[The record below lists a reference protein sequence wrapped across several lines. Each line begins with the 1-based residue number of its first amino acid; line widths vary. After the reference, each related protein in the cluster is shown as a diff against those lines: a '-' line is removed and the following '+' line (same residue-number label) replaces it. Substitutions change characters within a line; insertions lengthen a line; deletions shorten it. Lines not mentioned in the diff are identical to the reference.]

1 MIQDSIN
8 NVKFTSSKAAL
19 LNSFIENGEQ
29 TIAELSEYLEVSV
42 PYTTKILKELVD
54 EGLVG
59 VTGKKENYAKRAPK
73 IYGLIATSGYF
84 LGIDAGKQSYTLGI
98 CDFCGNI
105 VTKPERMDIEY
116 ENSPEYLARLL
127 EFTNDHINRSGI
139 ERKMIKM
146 GCMSIGGRVNPITG
160 SAFSFLTF
168 LDKPLAEELTE
179 RMGIPFCID
188 NDTRCMT
195 YGEFL
200 KGVCKGLKDVIFVNV
215 SWGIGIG
222 IIFDGRLYLGRSGFS
237 GEIGHMHIYNNG
249 IICHCGKTGCMETET
264 SGSAIVRKLR
274 QALKDGATSVLS
286 KKITD
291 ENQEITLQDFLNAI
305 RKEDVLCIDILQ
317 KVAEELGTNLAGIIN
332 TFNPEMLV
340 IGGDLSVTGDY
351 LIQPISMDIKK
362 YSLNLVNKDS
372 RITLSTLREKAGL
385 TGACLM
391 ARNRFLNG

>member
-29 TIAELSEYLEVSV
+29 TIAELSEYLGVSV

-73 IYGLIATSGYF
+73 IYGLISTSGYF

-116 ENSPEYLARLL
+116 ENSPEYLTRLL

-139 ERKMIKM
+139 ERKMIKK

-179 RMGIPFCID
+179 KMA
-188 NDTRCMT
+188 
-195 YGEFL
+195 
-200 KGVCKGLKDVIFVNV
+200 
-215 SWGIGIG
+215 S
-222 IIFDGRLYLGRSGFS
+222 RSAS
-237 GEIGHMHIYNNG
+237 
-249 IICHCGKTGCMETET
+249 TT
-264 SGSAIVRKLR
+264 
-274 QALKDGATSVLS
+274 
-286 KKITD
+286 
-291 ENQEITLQDFLNAI
+291 I
-305 RKEDVLCIDILQ
+305 R
-317 KVAEELGTNLAGIIN
+317 AA
-332 TFNPEMLV
+332 
-340 IGGDLSVTGDY
+340 
-351 LIQPISMDIKK
+351 
-362 YSLNLVNKDS
+362 
-372 RITLSTLREKAGL
+372 
-385 TGACLM
+385 
-391 ARNRFLNG
+391 